1 MTNSATVIPADPA
14 DRFSMHWK
22 NSASH
27 ATFPSPQ
34 HRNDAED
41 GTFISKGRIL
51 EEGTM
56 PVFLIMWAIPTVIV
70 LGSGAYLLWHFH

>member
-1 MTNSATVIPADPA
+1 ML
-14 DRFSMHWK
+14 WK

-27 ATFPSPQ
+27 ATFPSPR
-34 HRNDAED
+34 HRNDADD
-41 GTFISKGRIL
+41 GTFIFKGTDNRRIL